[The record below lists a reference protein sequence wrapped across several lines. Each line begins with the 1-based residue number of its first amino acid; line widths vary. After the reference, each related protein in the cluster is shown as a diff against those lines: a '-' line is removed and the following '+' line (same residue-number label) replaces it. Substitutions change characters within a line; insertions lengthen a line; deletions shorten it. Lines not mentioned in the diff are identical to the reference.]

1 MPCLTSPPNL
11 STQLLASAVRDL
23 APPGELASTQT
34 YPFDFHNV
42 EMQYDS
48 YRGLQVRLR
57 YASRLAWQSKAVHW
71 SELECTCSMLQAWRE
86 GGGSIKSGQLSV
98 HAVNGSE

>member
-1 MPCLTSPPNL
+1 MPCLTNPPNP

-57 YASRLAWQSKAVHW
+57 YASRLAWQAK
-71 SELECTCSMLQAWRE
+71 LCTSQSMSALAACCKLGVREVDLSSQA
-86 GGGSIKSGQLSV
+86 S
-98 HAVNGSE
+98 